1 MRLCI
6 FVFAVMLSLSACQ
19 WGETTHQKPDVNTD
33 TLAFIS
39 DTIKNLAPDCGNK
52 ADSACSVALII
63 YPKFMTQKALN
74 DTLAQ
79 KLMSAGF
86 NNPDKRRDT
95 SLKSFAS
102 NFIKGYIKD
111 NPKQYSPD
119 MFYTLNL
126 KAKVVRQDSSLTTLQ
141 VDGYVYQG
149 GAHGSSSVSF
159 INWNTKTRSH
169 VTLADILTVGYKP
182 KLTAIAD
189 TIFRRQEQLS
199 DTSSLAR
206 DYFFK
211 DAKFALNDNYLITP
225 LGIRFLYNQ
234 YEIKPYAAGT
244 TDLFIPYN
252 KIRSLL
258 RPNTVVT
265 QYIK

>member
-1 MRLCI
+1 MRLLI
-6 FVFAVMLSLSACQ
+6 LVFAVMLLLTACQ
-19 WGETTHQKPDVNTD
+19 WGETGHQKADINTD
-33 TLAFIS
+33 TLAFKY
-39 DTIKNLAPDCGNK
+39 DTIRSRASDCDNK
-52 ADSACSVALII
+52 ADSLCSVASII
-63 YPKFMTQKALN
+63 YPRFISQKALN
-74 DTLAQ
+74 DTLTQ
-79 KLMSAGF
+79 KLMSLGF
-86 NNPDKRRDT
+86 NSPDKTRDT
-95 SLKSFAS
+95 NLRSLAS
-102 NFIKGYIKD
+102 NFIKAYIKD
-111 NPKQYSPD
+111 NPKQHSPD

-126 KAKVVRQDSSLTTLQ
+126 KAMIIRQD
-141 VDGYVYQG
+141 GYIYQG

-159 INWNTKTRSH
+159 INWDTKSRSH
-169 VTLADILTVGYKP
+169 VTLADILTDGYKT

-199 DTSSLAR
+199 DTSSLTR

-211 DAKFALNDNYLITP
+211 DDKFALNDNYLITP
-225 LGIRFLYNQ
+225 LGVRFLYNQ

>member
-1 MRLCI
+1 MRVWILI
-6 FVFAVMLSLSACQ
+6 FVAMLGLSACH
-19 WGETTHQKPDVNTD
+19 WGETSHQKPDINTD
-33 TLAFIS
+33 TLKFTY
-39 DTIKNLAPDCGNK
+39 DTIKERAPDCGDK
-52 ADSACSVALII
+52 ADSVCSVALII
-63 YPKFMTQKALN
+63 YPKFVAQKALN

-86 NNPDKRRDT
+86 NSPDKKRDT

-111 NPKQYSPD
+111 NPKQYSLD

-126 KAKVVRQDSSLTTLQ
+126 KAQVIRQDSSLTTLQ
-141 VDGYVYQG
+141 IDGYIYQG
-149 GAHGSSSVSF
+149 GAHGSSSGSF
-159 INWNTKTRSH
+159 INWNTKRQNN
-169 VTLADILTVGYKP
+169 VTLADILTDGYKAR
-182 KLTAIAD
+182 LTTIAD
-189 TIFRRQEQLS
+189 TIFRKQEKLS

-211 DAKFALNDNYLITP
+211 DDKFALNENYSITP

-252 KIRSLL
+252 KIKSLL